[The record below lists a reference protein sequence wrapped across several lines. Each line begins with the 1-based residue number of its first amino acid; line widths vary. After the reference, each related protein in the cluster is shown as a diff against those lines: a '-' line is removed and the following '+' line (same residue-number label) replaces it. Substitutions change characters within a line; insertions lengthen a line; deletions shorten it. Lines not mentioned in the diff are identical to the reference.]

1 MKNLNL
7 IFNKLY
13 YDKLGADQ
21 KEFDKSLEDYNKEIF
36 GTAFD
41 HDRDYIPLPF
51 EADTFSLKVLYP
63 GLLIGT
69 GNPHGSH
76 KSTNDINMGFSFD
89 YVTGQPYIP
98 GSSVKGVI
106 RSHFKERTEAVRELI
121 SVVTG
126 KADVNI
132 SELEKEI
139 FDNSDVFYDAVLF
152 DGDRYGYVMG
162 RDYITPHSSPFK
174 NPVPISIIKVL
185 SDVRFEF
192 RFSLTDGKQ
201 LTAKEKKAV
210 FKELLILFGVGAKT
224 NTGYGRFESAG
235 VKVLPKEKPLVETD
249 YTKSSNKYDNRGG
262 NKKSYP
268 PRNINVDTS
277 EKIICPNCKKSVYKY
292 NRYGKPWTECF
303 FCKKPLN

>member
-13 YDKLGADQ
+13 YDKLGVDQ
-21 KEFDKSLEDYNKEIF
+21 KVFDKSLEDYNKVIF
-36 GTAFD
+36 GTTFD

-51 EADTFSLKVLYP
+51 EVDTFNLKVLYP

-69 GNPHGSH
+69 GNPHGTH

-98 GSSVKGVI
+98 GSSVKGVL
-106 RSHFKERTEAVRELI
+106 RSHFKERTEAVQELI
-121 SVVTG
+121 SAVTG

-152 DGDRYGYVMG
+152 DGDRYGLVMG
-162 RDYITPHSSPFK
+162 RDYITPHSSPVK

-185 SDVRFEF
+185 PDVRFQF
-192 RFSLTDGKQ
+192 RFSLTDGKY

-210 FKELLILFGVGAKT
+210 FKELLILFGAGAKT
-224 NTGYGRFESAG
+224 NTGYGIFESAG
-235 VKVLPKEKPLVETD
+235 VKVLPKEKPPVETGHENNN
-249 YTKSSNKYDNRGG
+249 NKYDNRGG
-262 NKKSYP
+262 NKKSFSSQ
-268 PRNINVDTS
+268 NANVDTS
-277 EKIICPNCKKSVYKY
+277 EKIQCPHCKREVYKY
-292 NRYGKPWTECF
+292 NKSGRVNRFCF
-303 FCKKPLN
+303 FCKELLN